1 MFDYGTRTTIRPIGF
16 DWLRLIFGSVSFD
29 WLRRI
34 EYTTQRQTQNYD
46 DNENVKKTWFYKEI
60 TPLQVIELSICA
72 LGGRGDSAYER
83 SCWNV
88 DHADCRLRT
97 ADWAVRADCADW
109 VFFFFYL
116 YLNSLV
122 KFLLYYPEGAS
133 TMEEGKL
140 FLSVTI
146 IWIFLV
152 EEAFSG

>member
-34 EYTTQRQTQNYD
+34 EYTTQKANAKLWRQR
-46 DNENVKKTWFYKEI
+46 ERKKNMVLKGNNTSAGNWIEHLCSGGGWG
-60 TPLQVIELSICA
+60 TPIWTVMLK
-72 LGGRGDSAYER
+72 RR
-83 SCWNV
+83 P
-88 DHADCRLRT
+88 CRLQT
-97 ADWAVRADCADW
+97 VQSVQTVQTVQTEC
-109 VFFFFYL
+109 FFFCFYL

-122 KFLLYYPEGAS
+122 KFLLYFPEGAS

-146 IWIFLV
+146 I
-152 EEAFSG
+152 